1 MRARARE
8 QRCSARI
15 RVPIGEGH
23 SGLSVAVRHA
33 FLRIAVVRVLRF
45 LLGALLC
52 LAACATQST
61 SVDASATPDVSNRAI
76 LRELAHGS
84 PMRLGVEFLP
94 PAADESAVAVTPA
107 AARAQDAPATA
118 PARPQA
124 PISPT
129 GDPDDVRS
137 DRHTWTLSIEDL
149 SAMRTPLERET
160 LQFLEDLRHA
170 DLRRQRRELGTPIL
184 TIETVDLESP
194 ELRLMQDDV
203 LADERA
209 EWLTEHGFEL
219 FRRPASLLLRRL
231 PLVQGLQVE
240 LDDFKSDNVPLSQPY
255 RMSHQDEPN
264 LGRVSMRVRANDL
277 HDPVEIAYMKSG
289 VRIGTSQGMLKLG
302 YTHRLTDN
310 IDFSVRP
317 RLDYATG
324 AWHVRADLGWT
335 LSHTTSLHLV
345 AGDNLDFLA
354 TSNFYS
360 LFDSPMDGSPG
371 LLFYAVHLF

>member
-1 MRARARE
+1 MT
-8 QRCSARI
+8 
-15 RVPIGEGH
+15 
-23 SGLSVAVRHA
+23 
-33 FLRIAVVRVLRF
+33 F
-45 LLGALLC
+45 
-52 LAACATQST
+52 
-61 SVDASATPDVSNRAI
+61 DVSNRAI
-76 LRELAHGS
+76 LRELAHSS

-160 LQFLEDLRHA
+160 LQFLADLRHA

-194 ELRLMQDDV
+194 ELRLMQDDA

-240 LDDFKSDNVPLSQPY
+240 LDDFKSDNVPLSAEY
-255 RMSHQDEPN
+255 RQTHQDEPN